1 MIDYRERRKAM
12 PESQKVVTM
21 IHVPDV
27 RATVDWYESIG
38 FTVIN
43 TYGNDGEGLSFAI
56 LSFGSSEVMFNQGGQ
71 PSARDRREVDLYVYS
86 NNVDD
91 VYQCIKDRVE
101 VVEGLHDTFYGM
113 REFIIRDLNR
123 FWITFGQP
131 SVFEALMTGI
141 REGNKEVVRAALDVA
156 LESGGLKP
164 QTLTAALAAASSGE
178 NTSGDNQNAEIREML
193 KKAGAVSPPEV
204 DAETLQSYVG
214 KYKGEQGFEI
224 NATLKDGKLLVA
236 LGAQQPLSLM
246 AIDKTTFQPIA
257 FDGLGTVTFNVE
269 AGKTIG
275 CSLKHG
281 ENTTQLKRVEETKR

>member
-1 MIDYRERRKAM
+1 MAERQR
-12 PESQKVVTM
+12 VVPM

-43 TYGNDGEGLSFAI
+43 TYGNDVEGLSFAI

-86 NNVDD
+86 DNVDD
-91 VYQCIKDRVE
+91 LYQRIRDRVE

-123 FWITFGQP
+123 FWITFGQA
-131 SVFEALMTGI
+131 SVFEVLMTGV
-141 REGNKEVVRAALDVA
+141 RDGNTESVQAALGVA
-156 LESGGLKP
+156 IDKGGLKP
-164 QTLTAALAAASSGE
+164 ETLTAALAIASSG
-178 NTSGDNQNAEIREML
+178 DNKNGEIREML

-224 NATLKDGKLLVA
+224 NTTLKDGKLFAA

-246 AIDKTTFQPIA
+246 AVDKTTFRPIA
-257 FDGLGTVTFNVE
+257 FDGLGSVTFNVE
-269 AGKTIG
+269 GGKAIG
-275 CSLKHG
+275 CALKHG
-281 ENTTQLKRVEETKR
+281 PNTTQLKRVEETKR